1 MNAPLFPQDT
11 IAAIA
16 TPPGEGGI
24 AIIRVSGPHA
34 LRVAER
40 IFHPGRGRVRDFAG
54 YTLHYGTL
62 VDPHDTST
70 LDDGLLAIFR
80 APRSYTGEDMAE
92 LSCHAGQAVTS
103 RVLQAT
109 LEAGARLARPGEFT
123 LRAFLNGRMDLA
135 QAEAVCDLIRAR
147 TEASRRLARQQLEG
161 RLSQALQHLKEEL
174 TGILAAIE
182 VTIDFSDEVGEL
194 DYNTLNARIQR
205 TLQHIEHLLATADR
219 GRILREGLRVTLAGR
234 PNVGKSSLLNALLR
248 TERAIVTDVPGT
260 TRDLIEEPAQL
271 DGIPIVLT
279 DTAGL
284 RETSDLVERIG
295 VQRTR
300 ETITRSDLLL
310 FIYDATAGWTPEDH
324 AILNDLLA
332 GPEPPQL
339 LLVRN
344 KCDLLPRNPPHA
356 PPEPPGLPVPPRNH
370 VSVSARTGEGLPE
383 LEQALCQHARGN
395 STESVVIASTRHRQA
410 LQQAHHSLTHALRT
424 TQQQL
429 PGDFI
434 AIDVRGALDAIGQI
448 TGETVTEEIIRRI
461 FQDFCVG
468 K

>member
-1 MNAPLFPQDT
+1 MTTPLFPQDT

-16 TPPGEGGI
+16 TPPGQGGI
-24 AIIRVSGPHA
+24 AIIRVSGPGA
-34 LRVAER
+34 LDVAER
-40 IFHPGRGRVRDFAG
+40 VFRPGRGHVRHFRG

-62 VDPHDTST
+62 IDPHDAST

-92 LSCHAGQAVTS
+92 LSCHGGQAVTA
-103 RVLQAT
+103 RVLQAA
-109 LEAGARLARPGEFT
+109 LDAGARLANPGEFT

-147 TEASRRLARQQLEG
+147 TEASRRLARHQLEG
-161 RLSQALQHLKEEL
+161 HLSQALQHIREEL
-174 TGILAAIE
+174 IGILAAIE

-194 DYNTLNARIQR
+194 DYTALETRIQR
-205 TLQHIEHLLATADR
+205 TRQHIEHLLATADR

-248 TERAIVTDVPGT
+248 AERAIVTSVPGT
-260 TRDLIEEPAQL
+260 TRDVIEESAQL
-271 DGIPIVLT
+271 NGILMVLT

-284 RETSDLVERIG
+284 RETDDVVERIG
-295 VQRTR
+295 VHRTR
-300 ETITRSDLLL
+300 ETIARSDIIL
-310 FIYDATAGWTPEDH
+310 FVYDATAGWTAEDH
-324 AILNDLLA
+324 ATLNSILACQEAPEWLLI
-332 GPEPPQL
+332 
-339 LLVRN
+339 RN
-344 KCDLLPRNPPHA
+344 KCDLLPDPLPRAQPDPPA
-356 PPEPPGLPVPPRNH
+356 LPARPLH
-370 VSVSARTGEGLPE
+370 HISVSARTGEGLSD
-383 LEQALCQHARGN
+383 LEQALCAYARTT
-395 STESVVIASTRHRQA
+395 SPDSVVIANARHQQA
-410 LQQAHHSLTHALRT
+410 LQQAHNSLTHALHT

-434 AIDVRGALDAIGQI
+434 AIDVRGALDAVGQI
-448 TGETVTEEIIRRI
+448 TGETVTEEIIHRI